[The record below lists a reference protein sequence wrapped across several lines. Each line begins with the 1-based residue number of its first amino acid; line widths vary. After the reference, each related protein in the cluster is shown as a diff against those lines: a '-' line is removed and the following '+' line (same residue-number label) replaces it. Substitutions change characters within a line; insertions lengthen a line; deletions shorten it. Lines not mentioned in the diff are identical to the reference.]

1 MGFLCIYCKV
11 TDKESEDLSSRWNF
25 LALKDLLFSFLAWN
39 LVRREQMDDLSEI
52 NNMKLFESLEVVKK
66 NTFI

>member
-1 MGFLCIYCKV
+1 MVFLCIYCKV